1 MPLKYTPRPTILPAV
16 DFDASADA
24 TALRAAM
31 KGFGTDEQTII
42 SILCARSNSQRQTI
56 ATKFNEELGRD
67 LLNDLKSELSG
78 NLGNLIRGLMLP
90 PMNYLCDQLFKAMD
104 GFGTN
109 ECTLIEIL
117 CSQESQQLQL
127 IAKLY
132 EEMFNRPLV
141 EHVCSETSGD
151 FRRLLT
157 LLLTTTRD
165 PPRSVDRHLVEQQAK
180 LLYEAGEGK
189 WGTEESTFS
198 KILTKSGF
206 EHLEL
211 LFEEYKKL
219 TDRAIEQALKAE
231 LSGKYYEALS
241 AIVEYVRSP
250 ARFFARRLYEAMRGL
265 GTDDAALIRIIVSR
279 AEIDLENIKE
289 EFERMYGKTLA
300 NAVKSET
307 SGDYERT
314 LCELIEKKN
323 NLKSILSK

>member
-1 MPLKYTPRPTILPAV
+1 
-16 DFDASADA
+16 
-24 TALRAAM
+24 M
-31 KGFGTDEQTII
+31 KGLGTDEQAII
-42 SILCARSNSQRQTI
+42 NILCARSNQQRQII
-56 ATKFNEELGRD
+56 AAKFNEELGRD
-67 LLNDLKSELSG
+67 LLKDLKSELSG
-78 NLGNLIRGLMLP
+78 NLENLILGLMMP
-90 PMNYLCDQLFKAMD
+90 PVNYLCAQLFKAMD

-117 CSQESQQLQL
+117 CSQDSQHLQL

-132 EEMFNRPLV
+132 EDMFNRPLV

-157 LLLTTTRD
+157 LLLTMTRD
-165 PPRSVDRHLVEQQAK
+165 PPGSVDRDLAEQQAK

-198 KILTKSGF
+198 KTFTKSSL

-219 TDRAIEQALKAE
+219 TDRAIEQALKTE

-250 ARFFARRLYEAMRGL
+250 PRFFARRLYEAMRGL

-289 EFERMYGKTLA
+289 EFERMYSKTLV
-300 NAVKSET
+300 NAVKVRVLNGNCEIMYTDFVPIISE
-307 SGDYERT
+307 
-314 LCELIEKKN
+314 
-323 NLKSILSK
+323 